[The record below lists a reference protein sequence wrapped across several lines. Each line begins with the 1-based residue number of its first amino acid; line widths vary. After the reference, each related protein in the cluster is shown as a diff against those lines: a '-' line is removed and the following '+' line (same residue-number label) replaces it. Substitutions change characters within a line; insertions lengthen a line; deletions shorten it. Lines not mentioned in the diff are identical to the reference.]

1 MVGGRSWGRSNGSQG
16 WWPQWWH
23 QNYLECWEMR
33 GRNSWGVCWWC
44 WIRWFCYPFRIVSVH
59 HIIKNNWTRDSK
71 WRFYFYLAGIM
82 SYFSLGLTFNAKVYL
97 AADMLCLLLHKI
109 RYRIE
114 VWNYWVKFLALFA
127 FPYFT
132 MIKFPCAYDAWCAS
146 KAAPLLLSAIF
157 P

>member
-1 MVGGRSWGRSNGSQG
+1 MVGGSILGKFHWISGLMTSVVASELFGVLGN
-16 WWPQWWH
+16 
-23 QNYLECWEMR
+23 E
-33 GRNSWGVCWWC
+33 GRNSWEECWWF